1 MKEEFERMPFDEKV
15 SYLVENLRELPDEL
29 AEEGVEVLAKAGET
43 EYAVVLA
50 RDKGMIDK
58 AIAILVDAGDFL
70 WAALIAKNAGQD
82 ALSEKLYRDGLQYY
96 IEMEMF
102 GRAIS
107 AATALGLSPDEID
120 DLYRRG
126 IARESRGI
134 DLAHSRDMID
144 CAMQSLDISLIG
156 RDDELSRQVM
166 KALHEEREKMA
177 KEDSRHEHPTSIC
190 LLIFEPDFQRH
201 QIFCHNSSLKDG
213 FCLF

>member
-1 MKEEFERMPFDEKV
+1 MPFDEKV
-15 SYLVENLRELPDEL
+15 SYLVENLRELQDEL
-29 AEEGVEVLAKAGET
+29 AEEGIEILAKAGET

-96 IEMEMF
+96 VEMEMF

-107 AATALGLSPDEID
+107 AANALGLSPDEID

-126 IARESRGI
+126 IASESRGL

-144 CAMQSLDISLIG
+144 CVMQSLDLTLIG
-156 RDDELSRQVM
+156 RDDELSQQVM
-166 KALHEEREKMA
+166 KALHAELEKRA
-177 KEDSRHEHPTSIC
+177 KED
-190 LLIFEPDFQRH
+190 Q
-201 QIFCHNSSLKDG
+201 DG
-213 FCLF
+213 A

>member
-15 SYLVENLRELPDEL
+15 SYLVENLKELPDEL
-29 AEEGVEVLAKAGET
+29 VEEGVEVLAKAGET
-43 EYAVVLA
+43 EYAAVLA
-50 RDKGMIDK
+50 RDKGMIDE

-70 WAALIAKNAGQD
+70 WAALTARNAGRD
-82 ALSEKLYRDGLQYY
+82 ALSEKLYRDGLRYY

-107 AATALGLSPDEID
+107 AANALGLPSDEID

-126 IARESRGI
+126 VASESRGV
-134 DLAHSRDMID
+134 DLTHSRDMID

-166 KALHEEREKMA
+166 KALHEEQEKRAREDQEKM
-177 KEDSRHEHPTSIC
+177 
-190 LLIFEPDFQRH
+190 
-201 QIFCHNSSLKDG
+201 
-213 FCLF
+213 

>member
-15 SYLVENLRELPDEL
+15 SYLVENLREFPDEL
-29 AEEGVEVLAKAGET
+29 AEEGIEVLAKAGET
-43 EYAVVLA
+43 EYAAVLA

-58 AIAILVDAGDFL
+58 AIAIQVDAGDYLF
-70 WAALIAKNAGQD
+70 AALIAKNAGRE
-82 ALSEKLYRDGLQYY
+82 ALSEKLYRDGLQYF

-107 AATALGLSPDEID
+107 AANALGLSPDEID

-126 IARESRGI
+126 IARESQGI
-134 DLAHSRDMID
+134 DLAHSRNMID

-166 KALHEEREKMA
+166 KALHEEREKRA
-177 KEDSRHEHPTSIC
+177 NE
-190 LLIFEPDFQRH
+190 
-201 QIFCHNSSLKDG
+201 
-213 FCLF
+213 

>member
-15 SYLVENLRELPDEL
+15 SYLVENLRELQDEL
-29 AEEGVEVLAKAGET
+29 AEEGIEILAKAGET

-70 WAALIAKNAGQD
+70 WAALIAKNAGLD

-107 AATALGLSPDEID
+107 AANALCLSPDEID

-126 IARESRGI
+126 IASESKGV

-144 CAMQSLDISLIG
+144 CAMQSLDLSLIG
-156 RDDELSRQVM
+156 RDDEISLQVM
-166 KALHEEREKMA
+166 QVFK
-177 KEDSRHEHPTSIC
+177 
-190 LLIFEPDFQRH
+190 FDF
-201 QIFCHNSSLKDG
+201 IDTGL
-213 FCLF
+213 

>member
-1 MKEEFERMPFDEKV
+1 MPFDEKV
-15 SYLVENLRELPDEL
+15 SYLVENLRELQDEL
-29 AEEGVEVLAKAGET
+29 AEEGIEILAKAGET

-50 RDKGMIDK
+50 RDKGMIGK

-96 IEMEMF
+96 VEMEMF

-107 AATALGLSPDEID
+107 AANALGLSPDETD

-126 IARESRGI
+126 IASESRGL

-144 CAMQSLDISLIG
+144 CVMQSLDLTLIG
-156 RDDELSRQVM
+156 RDDELSQQVM
-166 KALHEEREKMA
+166 KALHAEQERRA
-177 KEDSRHEHPTSIC
+177 KE
-190 LLIFEPDFQRH
+190 
-201 QIFCHNSSLKDG
+201 
-213 FCLF
+213 

>member
-29 AEEGVEVLAKAGET
+29 AEEGIEVLAKAGEM
-43 EYAVVLA
+43 EYAAVLA

-70 WAALIAKNAGQD
+70 WAALIAKNAGRE

-102 GRAIS
+102 AGAIS
-107 AATALGLSPDEID
+107 AANALGLSPAEID
-120 DLYRRG
+120 DLYQRG

-166 KALHEEREKMA
+166 KALHEEREKRA
-177 KEDSRHEHPTSIC
+177 G
-190 LLIFEPDFQRH
+190 Q
-201 QIFCHNSSLKDG
+201 
-213 FCLF
+213 

>member
-1 MKEEFERMPFDEKV
+1 LKEEFERMPFDEKV
-15 SYLVENLRELPDEL
+15 SYLIENLRKLPDEL
-29 AEEGVEVLAKAGET
+29 AEEGVDILAKAGET

-58 AIAILVDAGDFL
+58 AMAILVDAGDYL
-70 WAALIAKNAGQD
+70 WAALIARNAGQD
-82 ALSEKLYRDGLQYY
+82 ALSQKLYRDGLQYY

-102 GRAIS
+102 AGAIS
-107 AATALGLSPDEID
+107 AANALGLSPDEID

-126 IARESRGI
+126 VARESRGV

-166 KALHEEREKMA
+166 QALHEAREKRA
-177 KEDSRHEHPTSIC
+177 KE
-190 LLIFEPDFQRH
+190 
-201 QIFCHNSSLKDG
+201 
-213 FCLF
+213 

>member
-15 SYLVENLRELPDEL
+15 SYLVENLRELQDEL
-29 AEEGVEVLAKAGET
+29 AEEGIEILAKAGET

-107 AATALGLSPDEID
+107 AANALGLSPDEID

-126 IARESRGI
+126 IASESRGL

-144 CAMQSLDISLIG
+144 CAMQSLDITLIG
-156 RDDELSRQVM
+156 RDDELSQQVM
-166 KALHEEREKMA
+166 KALHEEREKRA
-177 KEDSRHEHPTSIC
+177 KE
-190 LLIFEPDFQRH
+190 
-201 QIFCHNSSLKDG
+201 
-213 FCLF
+213 

>member
-1 MKEEFERMPFDEKV
+1 MKEEFERMTFDEKV
-15 SYLVENLRELPDEL
+15 SYLIENLRELQDEL
-29 AEEGVEVLAKAGET
+29 AEEGVGILAKAGEM

-70 WAALIAKNAGQD
+70 WAALIAKNAGLD

-107 AATALGLSPDEID
+107 AANALGLSPDEID

-126 IARESRGI
+126 IASESRGL
-134 DLAHSRDMID
+134 DLNHSRDMID
-144 CAMQSLDISLIG
+144 CAMQSLNLTIIG
-156 RDDELSRQVM
+156 RDDELSQQVM
-166 KALHEEREKMA
+166 KALHEEREKRA
-177 KEDSRHEHPTSIC
+177 NED
-190 LLIFEPDFQRH
+190 Q
-201 QIFCHNSSLKDG
+201 DG
-213 FCLF
+213 V

>member
-15 SYLVENLRELPDEL
+15 SYLVENLRELQDEL
-29 AEEGVEVLAKAGET
+29 AKEGIEILAKAGET

-96 IEMEMF
+96 VEMEMF

-107 AATALGLSPDEID
+107 AANALGLSPDEID

-126 IARESRGI
+126 IAS
-134 DLAHSRDMID
+134 
-144 CAMQSLDISLIG
+144 
-156 RDDELSRQVM
+156 
-166 KALHEEREKMA
+166 
-177 KEDSRHEHPTSIC
+177 
-190 LLIFEPDFQRH
+190 
-201 QIFCHNSSLKDG
+201 
-213 FCLF
+213 